1 MSVQASVQGSVMEF
15 RGVRRV
21 YDRGKEALRRLDL
34 SVERGEVVALLGRNG
49 AGKTTALRIAMGML
63 EPHAGAVRLFGLDP
77 FKKPVEVRRRVGYV
91 AEDQVLPAFLR
102 VSEIL
107 ALHRSLF
114 PTWDHTLERQLIDRF
129 QIDIKGRIGALSKGQ
144 ARQVALLCAI
154 AHRPELLILDEPA
167 GGLDPAMRREFLE
180 TSIALLNQDGS
191 TILFSSHH
199 MSDVE
204 RIAARIAFLSGG
216 EIVLDRPLDEVRE
229 NYSLV
234 MLTPTDQFGELQ
246 LRSLQGCIRTRLN
259 ANTIHAVFAS
269 PPEPVDRQLAA
280 LPINDYRCAR
290 ISLEDLFIELVEG
303 RS

>member
-1 MSVQASVQGSVMEF
+1 MSAATDIVQFTGL
-15 RGVRRV
+15 RRV
-21 YDRGKEALRRLDL
+21 YDRGKEALRRVDL
-34 SVERGEVVALLGRNG
+34 SVAPGEVVALLGRNG
-49 AGKTTALRIAMGML
+49 AGKTTLLRIAMGML
-63 EPHAGAVRLFGLDP
+63 EPHAGSARLFGLDP

-102 VSEIL
+102 TSEIL

-114 PTWDHTLERQLIDRF
+114 PTWDRALEAQLIDRF
-129 QIDIKGRIGALSKGQ
+129 QVDIKAHIGTLSKGQ

-180 TSIALLNQDGS
+180 TSIQLLNRDGS

-199 MSDVE
+199 MTDVE
-204 RIAARIAFLSGG
+204 RIAGRIALLAGG
-216 EIVLDRPLDEVRE
+216 EIVLDRPLDEVQE
-229 NYSLV
+229 NYSLAI
-234 MLTPTDQFGELQ
+234 LTPTVNIGESQ
-246 LRSLQGCIRTRLN
+246 LRSLDGCVRARTNESAL
-259 ANTIHAVFAS
+259 HAVFAR
-269 PPEPVDRQLAA
+269 PAEEVERQLAS
-280 LPINDYRCAR
+280 LPITDYRCTR